1 MRTKTGLKDLND
13 VSTVYKYLYLSEN
26 NKITYNNG
34 LTDLTIR
41 MNDNYDILCKN
52 ESFPEIP
59 ETNFNEMFSV
69 SYVLGM
75 IEILKNQP
83 ATEHP
88 SIFENRWEEIKTLT
102 SADLALNLSN
112 KENSRGTYIER

>member
-1 MRTKTGLKDLND
+1 MRTKAGLKDLND
-13 VSTVYKYLYLSEN
+13 VATIYKYLYLSEN

-34 LTDLTIR
+34 LTDLTVR

-52 ESFPEIP
+52 EKFPDLP

-69 SYVLGM
+69 SYVLGL
-75 IEILKNQP
+75 IEILKNQS

-88 SIFENRWEEIKTLT
+88 TVFTNRWEEIKTIT
-102 SADLALNLSN
+102 SADLALNFNN
-112 KENSRGTYIER
+112 KENDHGTYMER